1 MRRSSFIVLLF
12 TFIGSLFSNDL
23 KIGYIDSQKIL
34 SELEEVRAV
43 QIELEKNKENGKMKW
58 KF

>member
-1 MRRSSFIVLLF
+1 MKEVVLLYYLLAF
-12 TFIGSLFSNDL
+12 VGSLFSNDL

>member
-43 QIELEKNKENGKMKW
+43 QIELEKKTKRMGK
-58 KF
+58 